1 MISYIR
7 GPLVEID
14 EDMIVVE
21 AGSVGYNIRVPLSVL
36 ENLQGIGEE
45 TRI

>member
-7 GPLVEID
+7 GPLAEIN

-21 AGSVGYNIRVPLSVL
+21 AGAVGYNIRVPLSVVEGL
-36 ENLQGIGEE
+36 PD
-45 TRI
+45 RKSVV